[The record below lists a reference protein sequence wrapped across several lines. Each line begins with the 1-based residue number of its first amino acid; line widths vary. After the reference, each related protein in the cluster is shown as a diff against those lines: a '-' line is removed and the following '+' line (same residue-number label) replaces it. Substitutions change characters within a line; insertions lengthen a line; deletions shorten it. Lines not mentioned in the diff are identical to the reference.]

1 MKLILILN
9 KYVII
14 ISNVQA
20 VDINIGGCVP
30 KHRSRSFMRVTAYIK
45 REFLIMEKRLIFVT
59 SPPACGKTKL
69 SKKFAAELKHV
80 VYLDKDTL
88 IPLSKQIFAVA
99 GEEYNRSSK
108 FFEKEIRDYEYDVIL
123 DLAFEAI
130 KYENLVMVNAP
141 FTREIRDN
149 EYIKALRE
157 KLAGYGAKLSV
168 VWIVTDPEVCH
179 QRMIDRNSDRD
190 TWKLANWDKY
200 LASLN
205 FNIPEN
211 LRDPDD
217 EASLILYYNSTDEM
231 AAESFEKLM
240 EYFKDYD

>member
-1 MKLILILN
+1 
-9 KYVII
+9 
-14 ISNVQA
+14 
-20 VDINIGGCVP
+20 
-30 KHRSRSFMRVTAYIK
+30 
-45 REFLIMEKRLIFVT
+45 MEKRLIFVT

-149 EYIKALRE
+149 EYINALRE

-190 TWKLANWDKY
+190 TWKLANWEAY
-200 LASLN
+200 LSSVN

-211 LRDPDD
+211 LRTPDD
-217 EASLILYYNSTDEM
+217 EYALLLYHNSTDEM
-231 AAESFEKLM
+231 AAVDFAKLLDI
-240 EYFKDYD
+240 FNS